1 MNDADLTP
9 LMRQYREIKRAY
21 EGAILFFRVGDF
33 YEMFY
38 EDAEEASR
46 LLSIALTS
54 RDKSS
59 ATPVPLCGVPYHAAT
74 GYIARLLKAGRTVAL
89 CEQVEDPKL
98 AKGLVRREV
107 VRLYTPGTLTDAELL
122 RPTESNFL
130 AAVTAAVPS
139 QDKPVIGLA
148 ALDLSTGEFWVAEF
162 AGEQAPHDLQDEL
175 ARLEPKEVIHP
186 SSLAE
191 PVRAACSR
199 AGGAP
204 ASTLASGR
212 SPLGEAEGSHEPGG
226 APASTPSG
234 ARLCARDAS
243 SFDARE
249 AERTL
254 LEHFRVASLEGFGCK
269 GLTLAIQAAGA
280 LVQYLRDTRPTA
292 SLAHLRG
299 LRVRRSGEDMHLDGA
314 TIRNLELVRSLVDNR
329 QDATLLAVLDRTV
342 TAMGGRLLKD
352 WIVRPL
358 LRMDPIRARLDAIGE
373 LLQALETRVAV
384 RTALRSVQDILRLSS
399 RVSLG
404 AASPRD
410 LLALKQSVAVLPELR
425 ARVASCRAPLLREM
439 AASWDNLAD
448 VHDLIEKTIL
458 PDAPVSI
465 RDGGIIREGHDAT
478 LDELRTIGR
487 DGKHWI
493 ARMEARER
501 ERTGIDSLKI
511 RFNQVFGYYIEITK
525 TNLAKVPAD
534 YSRKQTLANAERF
547 ITPELKELED
557 KVTGAD
563 LKQKAL
569 EQDLFERIRVQ
580 LARETARVQTMGT
593 AIALLDV
600 LAALAETAGLNGYV
614 RPDINEGGE
623 ILVSD
628 GRHPV
633 VERLDLPQ
641 GFVPN
646 DTLLDLD
653 ANRLLILTGPNM
665 AGKST
670 YLRQV
675 ALIVLMAQMGSFVPA
690 RSARIGL
697 VDRIFTRV
705 GASDNLAAG
714 QSTFM
719 VEMTETAQILNSATA
734 RSLILLDEIGRGTST
749 YDGLSIA
756 WAVAEYIQDRRHIGA
771 RTMFAT
777 HYHEMTELATRHEGV
792 KNYTVAVKEQNED
805 VLFLRKIVE
814 GGADRSYGIHVA
826 RLAGLPAPVIDRAR
840 EVLAQL
846 EQASVQQT
854 QLAPQSSVL
863 SPASSDPTLPPPHPL
878 IEEVRQIDLF
888 SMTPLEAMNRLADM
902 QRRLEEKDK
911 K

>member
-1 MNDADLTP
+1 
-9 LMRQYREIKRAY
+9 MRQYREIKRAY

-59 ATPVPLCGVPYHAAT
+59 ASPVPLCGVPHHAAT
-74 GYIARLLKAGRTVAL
+74 GYIAKLLKAGRTVAL
-89 CEQVEDPKL
+89 CDQVEDPKL

-122 RPTESNFL
+122 HPTESNFL
-130 AAVTAAVPS
+130 AAVAAAPVPRGPS
-139 QDKPVIGLA
+139 AAGLA
-148 ALDLSTGEFWVAEF
+148 ALDLSTGEFWVTEF
-162 AGEQAPHDLQDEL
+162 AGEQTPHDLQDEL
-175 ARLEPKEVIHP
+175 ARLEPKELIRP
-186 SSLAE
+186 SALAE
-191 PVRAACSR
+191 PIRAACN
-199 AGGAP
+199 
-204 ASTLASGR
+204 T
-212 SPLGEAEGSHEPGG
+212 
-226 APASTPSG
+226 SG
-234 ARLCARDAS
+234 ARDCAWDAS
-243 SFDARE
+243 SFDTRE

-254 LEHFRVASLEGFGCK
+254 LEQFHVASLEGFGCK
-269 GLTLAIQAAGA
+269 GLTLGLQAAGA
-280 LVQYLRDTRPTA
+280 LVRYLRETRPTENL
-292 SLAHLRG
+292 SHLRR

-314 TIRNLELVRSLVDNR
+314 TIRNLELVRSLGEDR
-329 QDATLLAVLDRTV
+329 LDTTLLAVLDRTV
-342 TAMGGRLLKD
+342 TTMGSRLLRD
-352 WIVRPL
+352 WILRPL
-358 LRMDPIRARLDAIGE
+358 LRIDPIRARLDAVGE
-373 LLQALETRVAV
+373 LLQALETRVAI

-399 RVSLG
+399 RISLG

-410 LLALKQSVAVLPELR
+410 VLALKQSVAVLPELR
-425 ARVASCRAPLLREM
+425 ARVVSCRAPVLREM
-439 AASWDNLAD
+439 AANWDNLAD
-448 VHDLIEKTIL
+448 VHELIEKTIL
-458 PDAPVSI
+458 SDAPVSI
-465 RDGGIIREGHDAT
+465 RDGGIIREGCDAA

-493 ARMEARER
+493 AQLEARER
-501 ERTGIDSLKI
+501 ERTGIESLKI

-534 YSRKQTLANAERF
+534 YSRKQTLVNAERF

-569 EQDLFERIRVQ
+569 EQELFERIRAQ
-580 LARETARVQTMGT
+580 LARETARVQTMGA
-593 AIALLDV
+593 AIAALDAFAS
-600 LAALAETAGLNGYV
+600 LSETAALNGYV
-614 RPDINEGGE
+614 RPEVDEGGE
-623 ILVSD
+623 IAIFD

-646 DTLLDLD
+646 DTRLDLD

-675 ALIVLMAQMGSFVPA
+675 ALIVLMAQMGGFVPA

-697 VDRIFTRV
+697 ADRIFTRV

-719 VEMTETAQILNSATA
+719 VEMTETAQILNNATA

-756 WAVAEYIQDRRHIGA
+756 WAVAEYIQDRGHVGA

-777 HYHEMTELATRHEGV
+777 HYHEMTELARTHDGV

-826 RLAGLPAPVIDRAR
+826 RLAGLPAPVLNRAR

-846 EQASVQQT
+846 EQASASVQSSQQT
-854 QLAPQSSVL
+854 SFGDSSPN
-863 SPASSDPTLPPPHPL
+863 PALPPPHPI

-888 SMTPLEAMNRLADM
+888 SMTPLEAMNRLADL
-902 QRRLEEKDK
+902 QRRLDDETKN
-911 K
+911 

>member
-1 MNDADLTP
+1 
-9 LMRQYREIKRAY
+9 
-21 EGAILFFRVGDF
+21 
-33 YEMFY
+33 
-38 EDAEEASR
+38 
-46 LLSIALTS
+46 
-54 RDKSS
+54 
-59 ATPVPLCGVPYHAAT
+59 
-74 GYIARLLKAGRTVAL
+74 
-89 CEQVEDPKL
+89 
-98 AKGLVRREV
+98 
-107 VRLYTPGTLTDAELL
+107 
-122 RPTESNFL
+122 
-130 AAVTAAVPS
+130 
-139 QDKPVIGLA
+139 
-148 ALDLSTGEFWVAEF
+148 
-162 AGEQAPHDLQDEL
+162 
-175 ARLEPKEVIHP
+175 
-186 SSLAE
+186 
-191 PVRAACSR
+191 
-199 AGGAP
+199 
-204 ASTLASGR
+204 
-212 SPLGEAEGSHEPGG
+212 
-226 APASTPSG
+226 
-234 ARLCARDAS
+234 
-243 SFDARE
+243 
-249 AERTL
+249 
-254 LEHFRVASLEGFGCK
+254 
-269 GLTLAIQAAGA
+269 
-280 LVQYLRDTRPTA
+280 
-292 SLAHLRG
+292 
-299 LRVRRSGEDMHLDGA
+299 MHLDGA
-314 TIRNLELVRSLVDNR
+314 TIRNLELVRSLVEDR

-342 TAMGGRLLKD
+342 TVMGSRLLRE

-358 LRMDPIRARLDAIGE
+358 LRTDPVRARQDAVGE
-373 LLQALETRVAV
+373 LLQALETRVAI
-384 RTALRSVQDILRLSS
+384 RTALRSVQDVLRLSS

-410 LLALKQSVAVLPELR
+410 LLALKQSVVVLPELR
-425 ARVASCRAPLLREM
+425 TRVASCRASLLGGM

-465 RDGGIIREGHDAT
+465 KDGGIIREGHDAA

-493 ARMEARER
+493 AQMEARER
-501 ERTGIDSLKI
+501 ERTGIESLKI

-525 TNLAKVPAD
+525 TNLARVPAD

-569 EQDLFERIRVQ
+569 EQELFEGIRTQ
-580 LARETARVQTMGT
+580 LARETARVQAMGT

-600 LAALAETAGLNGYV
+600 LASLAETAGLNGYA
-614 RPDINEGGE
+614 RPEIDEGGE
-623 ILVSD
+623 IRIVD

-633 VERLDLPQ
+633 IERLDLPQ

-653 ANRLLILTGPNM
+653 SNRLLILTGPNM

-675 ALIVLMAQMGSFVPA
+675 ALIVLMAQMGGFVPA

-756 WAVAEYIQDRRHIGA
+756 WAVAEYIQDRSHVGA

-777 HYHEMTELATRHEGV
+777 HYHEMTDLANRHDGV

-826 RLAGLPAPVIDRAR
+826 RLAGLPSFVINRAR

-846 EQASVQQT
+846 EQASAQQA
-854 QLAPQSSVL
+854 QPGPQSSAL
-863 SPASSDPTLPPPHPL
+863 SPSSSDFTLPAPHPL

-888 SMTPLEAMNRLADM
+888 SMTPLEAMNRLAEL
-902 QRRLEEKDK
+902 QRRLDENDK